1 MHSTDGGAAS
11 LGIHEAGGHCLWAP
25 FFNCNWTCCLMGE
38 ALSLKPLAS
47 STFSG
52 GSNPPRSALD
62 GSLLKATWRSLLGRC
77 SGRGITKIKR
87 SIRRE
92 SPCQSINFLPLC
104 FCTSSL
110 FFYVTAF
117 PTGERV
123 VEIPE
128 VQRLYW
134 RTRLFGFPN
143 QVYRRESRWRNSQK
157 AAMIN

>member
-1 MHSTDGGAAS
+1 MHSTEGGAGQPVFMKLAVTAYGRPFSIATGPVALWVRRCLWSHWRQAHS
-11 LGIHEAGGHCLWAP
+11 LGARILPGPHW
-25 FFNCNWTCCLMGE
+25 
-38 ALSLKPLAS
+38 
-47 STFSG
+47 
-52 GSNPPRSALD
+52 D

-143 QVYRRESRWRNSQK
+143 QVYSRESTWRNSQK